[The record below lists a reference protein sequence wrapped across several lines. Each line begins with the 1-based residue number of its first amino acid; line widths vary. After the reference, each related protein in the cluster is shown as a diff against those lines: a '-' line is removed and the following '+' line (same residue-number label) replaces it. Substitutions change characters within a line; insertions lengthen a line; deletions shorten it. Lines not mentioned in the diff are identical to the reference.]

1 MSGDVAKAVHEMLNG
16 VASLSGKVYPLVIPD
31 DIALPAAAYQV
42 ISDIPEYAHD
52 GVVELSLARVQVT
65 LHAATY
71 SAGVNLLKAVQ
82 TALSGY
88 KGTLTTSGTEI
99 QHVFI
104 DRIADTWEPNFLL
117 PVQQLDLLIRYTL

>member
-1 MSGDVAKAVHEMLNG
+1 MSGDIAKAVHEMLNG
-16 VASLSGKVYPLVIPD
+16 VTSLTGKVYPLVIPD

-42 ISDIPEYAHD
+42 ISDVPEYAHD
-52 GVVELSLARVQVT
+52 GAVALSLARVQVT

-71 SAGVNLLKAVQ
+71 SAGVTLLKAVQ

-88 KGTLTTSGTEI
+88 KGTLTTSSIEI

-104 DRIADTWEPNFLL
+104 DRIADTWEPNFML

>member
-16 VASLSGKVYPLVIPD
+16 VASLSGKVYPLAIPD

-42 ISDIPEYAHD
+42 ISDVPEYAHD
-52 GVVELSLARVQVT
+52 GAVKLSLARVQVT

-71 SAGVNLLKAVQ
+71 SAGVTLMKAVQ

-88 KGTLTTSGTEI
+88 RGTLTTSSVEI